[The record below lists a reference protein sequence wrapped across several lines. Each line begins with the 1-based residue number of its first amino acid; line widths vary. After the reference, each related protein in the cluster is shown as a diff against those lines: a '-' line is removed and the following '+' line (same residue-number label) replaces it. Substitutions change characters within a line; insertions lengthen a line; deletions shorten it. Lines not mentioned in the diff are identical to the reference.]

1 MKAYIRHDRRDV
13 LDKMTDLPMSLSLK
27 LSTPISVDFYTS
39 YTQAS
44 IMGKK
49 CSSLTVP
56 KGYTVPIY
64 ATAPSINE
72 KYTKHAVMGQY
83 LQGSV
88 SFAKDEFGKKA
99 DTYALKYVLNESAKK
114 DKNKSSSKKDVPSFA
129 ETMAEQKINWI
140 GKMSSEEGLK
150 MFEELKKDEA
160 ANQAQLRLARISG
173 IQYFTLSLLNL

>member
-1 MKAYIRHDRRDV
+1 
-13 LDKMTDLPMSLSLK
+13 MSLSSK

-56 KGYTVPIY
+56 QGYTVPIY
-64 ATAPSINE
+64 VTTPSIND

-114 DKNKSSSKKDVPSFA
+114 DKNKSSSKKDTPSFA
-129 ETMAEQKINWI
+129 ESMAEQKINWI
-140 GKMSSEEGLK
+140 GKMDPNSDEGIK
-150 MFEELKKDEA
+150 MFEDLKKDEA

-173 IQYFTLSLLNL
+173 MYSFFVISQSKGFKLVFVPFSL